1 MMTFKTLLH
10 ISKIHL
16 KNFLLLTLLFIF
28 ASCNNS
34 ATNNTDSNS
43 NPNAIQPPTTLNF
56 DIVKTHPHDTS
67 AYTEGLEWDGNHLIE
82 STGNYKQSKLRLLD
96 SNMKDLVSPV
106 KLDVAYFGEGTTLF
120 NGKIYQLTWKE
131 HKVFVYDAKTLKKTN
146 ELYWPYEGW
155 GMTHDDTA
163 IIINTGGSNIYYV
176 DPNNFTVKKTLGVFN
191 NYGYV
196 SNINELEYVNGK
208 LYGNVYMTD
217 NIIQIDPN
225 TGRVIAVA
233 DLSNILMKVGIKE
246 DPKTK
251 DPGNVLNG
259 IAYHKTKGTFFIT
272 GKDWPVLIELKFK

>member
-1 MMTFKTLLH
+1 MTNESIFQK
-10 ISKIHL
+10 S
-16 KNFLLLTLLFIF
+16 NVLLTNILLMGLLFII

-34 ATNNTDSNS
+34 ANNHTDSKAD
-43 NPNAIQPPTTLNF
+43 PNAIQPPVALNF
-56 DIVKTHPHDTS
+56 DIVKTHPHDTTS
-67 AYTEGLEWDGNHLIE
+67 YTEGLEWEGNRLIE
-82 STGNYKQSKLRLLD
+82 STGNYKQSKLRIMD
-96 SNMKDLVSPV
+96 SNMKDVVTPV
-106 KLDVAYFGEGTTLF
+106 KLEEAYFGEGTTLF
-120 NGKIYQLTWKE
+120 KDKIYQLTWKE

-176 DPNNFTVKKTLGVFN
+176 DPNTFNVKKTLGVFN

-217 NIIQIDPN
+217 NIIQIDPI
-225 TGRVIAVA
+225 TGRILAIA

-259 IAYHKTKGTFFIT
+259 IAYQKAKGTFFIT
-272 GKDWPVLIELKFK
+272 GKDWPVIIELKFK